1 MSVIDW
7 VFAGVVILLTARCF
21 VRGFVQEMLSVAA
34 YAVGLISGLIFAN
47 PLIDVVTKRLGTF
60 DLPPTILYVIAFIVC
75 FLLGFLAMKII
86 EKLIREGLEAANL
99 EILDKLLG
107 LALGAAE
114 GLAVVALA
122 LVLLDIQPFFDASK
136 LLSDSLFGSTILP
149 LIGPAIDQAMKPT
162 TEGGGLQLDI
172 KGLFKGKGN

>member
-21 VRGFVQEMLSVAA
+21 VRGFVQEMLSVAS
-34 YAVGLISGLIFAN
+34 YAVGLISGLVFAN
-47 PLIDVVTKRLGTF
+47 SLVDLATKRLGTF
-60 DLPPTILYVIAFIVC
+60 DLPSTVLYVIAFIVC
-75 FLLGFLAMKII
+75 FLLGFLAMKLI
-86 EKLIREGLEAANL
+86 EKLIREGLEAARL
-99 EILDKLLG
+99 EIFDKLLG

-122 LVLLDIQPFFDASK
+122 LIVLDIQPFFDASK

-149 LIGPAIDQAMKPT
+149 LVGPAINQAMKPAL
-162 TEGGGLQLDI
+162 EGGSLNLDL
-172 KGLFKGKGN
+172 KGILKGKGK